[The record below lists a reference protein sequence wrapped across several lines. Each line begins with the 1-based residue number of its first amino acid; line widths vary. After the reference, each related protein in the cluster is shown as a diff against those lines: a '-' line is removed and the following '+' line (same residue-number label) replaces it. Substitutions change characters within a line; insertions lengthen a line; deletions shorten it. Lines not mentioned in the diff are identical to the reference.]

1 LGETYH
7 FDTINYNL
15 NIRSNFFSIC
25 IGAVLGSLM
34 GSLLRNL
41 SGVVSQVTAMA
52 VWQAVIVGGIS
63 SLAVVIA
70 FARKTA
76 AQPMVSIEDF
86 WGGTLIGFSVGF
98 FGFEKF
104 LYLFTNPSST
114 ASH

>member
-1 LGETYH
+1 
-7 FDTINYNL
+7 
-15 NIRSNFFSIC
+15 
-25 IGAVLGSLM
+25 M